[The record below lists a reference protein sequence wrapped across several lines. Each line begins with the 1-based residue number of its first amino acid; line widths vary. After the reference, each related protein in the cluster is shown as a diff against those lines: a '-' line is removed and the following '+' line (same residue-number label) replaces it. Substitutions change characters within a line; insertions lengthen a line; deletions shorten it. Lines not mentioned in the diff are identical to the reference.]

1 MNWKLRVR
9 KYSWGLIGRLEAF
22 FCRIAL
28 ISVGKPDQ
36 LPVPDMQNHLL
47 HWLEREFRKEN
58 FFMPEV
64 SLVTSDL
71 SAAFISAKAFFLC
84 VSYYLCDSLWCTD
97 SDVQNALHLPWQ
109 PRLRG
114 FCSEPMGGCAGTTA
128 GKSKALELWN
138 LFHISIF
145 LPLAGVHQL
154 SFVKY
159 AQQCYCTN
167 HSEDVWINLLIFSN
181 N

>member
-22 FCRIAL
+22 FCRIAF

-36 LPVPDMQNHLL
+36 LPVPDMLNHL

-97 SDVQNALHLPWQ
+97 SDVQECLTLTLAAKAEGFLFRAHGRMCRDNCWKKQGPRTLKFISHLHIFAFS
-109 PRLRG
+109 RG
-114 FCSEPMGGCAGTTA
+114 ASAFLCEICPAMLLH
-128 GKSKALELWN
+128 KSQWRCVDKSVN
-138 LFHISIF
+138 I
-145 LPLAGVHQL
+145 
-154 SFVKY
+154 
-159 AQQCYCTN
+159 
-167 HSEDVWINLLIFSN
+167 
-181 N
+181 